1 MSRHSLIARAA
12 PARGQ
17 VITSKEA
24 DAATLLVVSH
34 LRDPNCADGAPA
46 YPCPQGVEENRNDHG
61 MGYLGQ
67 ALAAAGYTV
76 IVPDLGG
83 LLIGADTATPYD
95 QNLMWRDVVGRF
107 VQTLTAP
114 TAAQT
119 LGVELP
125 AGVDAQNVGLVVHS
139 RSSQVVAP
147 AQELFGATALK
158 ALLAYG
164 PPMTR
169 RSCRRSA
176 PPPPT
181 SLTWR
186 SWVRPTSAPPP
197 TCGSATTSTSPAS
210 TRRPWPLCPAWG
222 TCTSAGR
229 PAALTAPACAPM
241 PTR

>member
-34 LRDPNCADGAPA
+34 LRAPNCADGAPA

-95 QNLMWRDVVGRF
+95 QNLMWRYVVGRF

-119 LGVELP
+119 LAWSCPLAWTPRTWAWWCTPVRARWWHPPRSYSAPLP
-125 AGVDAQNVGLVVHS
+125 S
-139 RSSQVVAP
+139 RRSSP
-147 AQELFGATALK
+147 TARL
-158 ALLAYG
+158 
-164 PPMTR
+164 
-169 RSCRRSA
+169 
-176 PPPPT
+176 
-181 SLTWR
+181 
-186 SWVRPTSAPPP
+186 
-197 TCGSATTSTSPAS
+197 
-210 TRRPWPLCPAWG
+210 
-222 TCTSAGR
+222 
-229 PAALTAPACAPM
+229 
-241 PTR
+241 